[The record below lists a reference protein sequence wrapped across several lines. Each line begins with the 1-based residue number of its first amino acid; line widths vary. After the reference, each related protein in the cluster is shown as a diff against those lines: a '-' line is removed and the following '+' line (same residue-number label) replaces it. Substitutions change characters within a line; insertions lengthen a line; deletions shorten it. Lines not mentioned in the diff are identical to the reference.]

1 MCLLNDLA
9 EHEMIAVPEQLDL
22 LASLLI
28 QLGRHLAAYDLVT
41 FHHRGT
47 NYPDALLL
55 DALLKSYLGLV
66 EHNWDLLSGLDARA
80 RKYRR
85 ALRQGWLPRR
95 AYEGHL
101 VPDAPTSPGENSRVL
116 PGAWPRVP
124 EEQLQDAGKRRRK
137 LYDGDPLAAHLGPRG
152 QELLRL
158 SIRDLASPEELR
170 ELGLAV
176 YLDRPL
182 GDAKGPAE
190 PDRTPLLASLA
201 FSRSVARQRL
211 QLLQGEP
218 VLATEAGVFDACM
231 AMLKAGAGPKG
242 LPVQQI
248 GPCRRPTVVSLT
260 DARRA
265 AADFVFLATLPG
277 SIAELLALIDSEC
290 LAGQR
295 PVLAARSPRGD
306 SLLLY
311 DVDYRPCLEVR
322 VDASAGYAVRAN
334 KEYPLAGLRVTV
346 LAQGAPR
353 QPITFLPPS

>member
-1 MCLLNDLA
+1 MPAN
-9 EHEMIAVPEQLDL
+9 
-22 LASLLI
+22 
-28 QLGRHLAAYDLVT
+28 GAANCMMAI
-41 FHHRGT
+41 R
-47 NYPDALLL
+47 
-55 DALLKSYLGLV
+55 
-66 EHNWDLLSGLDARA
+66 WQAR
-80 RKYRR
+80 
-85 ALRQGWLPRR
+85 
-95 AYEGHL
+95 
-101 VPDAPTSPGENSRVL
+101 
-116 PGAWPRVP
+116 
-124 EEQLQDAGKRRRK
+124 
-137 LYDGDPLAAHLGPRG
+137 GPRG

-311 DVDYRPCLEVR
+311 DVDYRPCLEVH

-346 LAQGAPR
+346 LAQDRQDDQSHFFHRLDVQEVQAALDHPGGRRRTARAGFAAAPAS
-353 QPITFLPPS
+353 PPSAPDRPRKRSCTPCTGPTGSS